1 MHLKVETN
9 NTIRITIRIIA
20 AILAVLWM
28 IRIFDFSSED
38 AEESGSVSRSM
49 SYNLIEKISRHL
61 DLGWDEEKIEAVAGP
76 VEKYLRKVAHMYE
89 YAVMSIL
96 WCIALDA
103 WKYVGVPSHHQSP
116 DADDRGKQSERIK
129 RFIRPGIVLLI
140 CLIYAVSDEFHQ
152 IFVDGRSG
160 EIRDVCL
167 DFGGALI
174 GMLLGAFIVFIYRRR
189 RRRSQPDPAS
199 CHG

>member
-1 MHLKVETN
+1 MHPKTETYN
-9 NTIRITIRIIA
+9 IIHITIRIIA
-20 AILAVLWM
+20 AILAVVWM
-28 IRIFDFSSED
+28 IRIFDFSSAD
-38 AEESGSVSRSM
+38 ADVSGSVSRSM

-61 DLGWDEEKIEAVAGP
+61 NLGWDEEKIESVAGP
-76 VEKYLRKVAHMYE
+76 VEKYLRKAAHMYE

-103 WKYVGVPSHHQSP
+103 WKYVGIQSHPEPYSG
-116 DADDRGKQSERIK
+116 DRRKRSGRSR

-167 DFGGALI
+167 DFGGAII
-174 GMLLGAFIVFIYRRR
+174 GVLLGALIVFIYRRR
-189 RRRSQPDPAS
+189 KLKQQPDPA
-199 CHG
+199 

>member
-1 MHLKVETN
+1 MHLKIETKN
-9 NTIRITIRIIA
+9 KIHIIIRIIA

-28 IRIFDFSSED
+28 IRIFDFSAAD
-38 AEESGSVSRSM
+38 ASVSGTVSRSM

-76 VEKYLRKVAHMYE
+76 VEKYLRKAAHMYE
-89 YAVMSIL
+89 YAVMSVL

-103 WKYVGVPSHHQSP
+103 WKYVGIPAYPSP
-116 DADDRGKQSERIK
+116 DVGDRRKRSDMIK
-129 RFIRPGIVLLI
+129 RFIRPGIVLLV

-167 DFGGALI
+167 DFGGAII
-174 GMLLGAFIVFIYRRR
+174 GVLLGALIVFIYRRGR
-189 RRRSQPDPAS
+189 NKPQPDPA
-199 CHG
+199 

>member
-1 MHLKVETN
+1 MHLKIETKN
-9 NTIRITIRIIA
+9 KIHIIIRIIA

-28 IRIFDFSSED
+28 IRIFDFSAAD
-38 AEESGSVSRSM
+38 ASVSGTVSRSM

-76 VEKYLRKVAHMYE
+76 VEKYLRKAAHMYE
-89 YAVMSIL
+89 YAVMSVL

-103 WKYVGVPSHHQSP
+103 WKYVGVAVHPEP
-116 DADDRGKQSERIK
+116 DTDDRRKHPGIK
-129 RFIRPGIVLLI
+129 EFIRPGIVLFV

-167 DFGGALI
+167 DFGGAVI
-174 GMLLGAFIVFIYRRR
+174 GVLLGAFIVFIYRRR
-189 RRRSQPDPAS
+189 RQKPQPDPA
-199 CHG
+199 

>member
-1 MHLKVETN
+1 MHPKTETYN
-9 NTIRITIRIIA
+9 IIHVTIRIIA
-20 AILAVLWM
+20 AILAVVWM
-28 IRIFDFSSED
+28 IRIFDFSSAD
-38 AEESGSVSRSM
+38 ADVSGSVSRSM

-76 VEKYLRKVAHMYE
+76 VEKYLRKAAHMYE
-89 YAVMSIL
+89 YAVMSVL

-103 WKYVGVPSHHQSP
+103 WKHVGVLSHQEP
-116 DADDRGKQSERIK
+116 DSENRRK
-129 RFIRPGIVLLI
+129 RPGRFRRFIRLGVVLLI

-167 DFGGALI
+167 DFGGAII
-174 GMLLGAFIVFIYRRR
+174 GVLLGALIVFIYRRR
-189 RRRSQPDPAS
+189 KLKQQPDPA
-199 CHG
+199 

>member
-1 MHLKVETN
+1 MHLKTETKN
-9 NTIRITIRIIA
+9 KIHIIIRIIA

-38 AEESGSVSRSM
+38 ADVSGSVSRSM

-61 DLGWDEEKIEAVAGP
+61 DLGWDEDKIEAVAGP
-76 VEKYLRKVAHMYE
+76 VEKYLRKAAHMYE

-103 WKYVGVPSHHQSP
+103 WKYVGVPPHHQSP
-116 DADDRGKQSERIK
+116 DSGDRGKRSEKIK

-174 GMLLGAFIVFIYRRR
+174 GMLFGALIVFLYRRR
-189 RRRSQPDPAS
+189 KLKQQPDPA
-199 CHG
+199 